1 MASIDSIADVGTRQ
15 LVLFRLGPRT
25 YGIELDHVREI
36 IPQRTATRVPGAP
49 AFVPGLI
56 NVRGTIV
63 TVIDLGMRLHG
74 GSSTV
79 ADGSIVLVER
89 GARVV
94 GVAVD
99 EVMDVARVPD
109 SAMEPPPPGAEC
121 VRGAARLGEHAEGEA
136 VVMVL
141 DLEGIVSNVLV

>member
-1 MASIDSIADVGTRQ
+1 LASIDSIADVGTRQ

-25 YGIELDHVREI
+25 YGIELDTVREI
-36 IPQRTATRVPGAP
+36 IPQRAATRVPGAP
-49 AFVPGLI
+49 DYVPGLI

-74 GSSTV
+74 ESSNV
-79 ADGSIVLVER
+79 AEGSIVLVDR

-99 EVMDVARVPD
+99 EVMDVARVPE
-109 SAMEPPPPGAEC
+109 SALEPPPPGAER
-121 VRGAARLGEHAEGEA
+121 VRAAARLGESAEGNA

-141 DLEGIVSNVLV
+141 DLEGLVSNVLV